1 MAAHTALG
9 FLLAIGVGRV
19 SAENTGVV
27 VATLVIWVIALNG
40 GTLAL
45 NSAFDRDEGDIG
57 YLDTPPP
64 APRRLAHVGL
74 AIMLLGQAAA
84 LLLPL
89 GFAIAYAVC
98 FAMSVLYSAP
108 PVRLKAVAGFDWA
121 INMIGFGSLTPY
133 AGWAATGRPLTAAA
147 FWVFLAFCPLF
158 AALYPLTQLY
168 QMEEDAARGDRTLAI
183 ALGPRASLAVALA
196 AVPLAFACFA
206 RAGALANPGRMG
218 WTALG
223 IALVS
228 WLAVLVPWWRSYD
241 RMSTARQKRGMYL
254 ALGAWA
260 VTDVAVV
267 LAFAR

>member
-9 FLLAIGVGRV
+9 FLLATGLGRGSADSAGVL
-19 SAENTGVV
+19 
-27 VATLVIWVIALNG
+27 VAALGIWVIALNG

-45 NSAFDRDEGDIG
+45 NSAFDRDAGDIG
-57 YLDTPPP
+57 YLDAPPP
-64 APRRLAHVGL
+64 APRALAHVGL
-74 AIMLLGQAAA
+74 VSMLLGQAAA
-84 LLLPL
+84 FLLPL
-89 GFAIAYAVC
+89 GFAVAYAVC
-98 FAMSVLYSAP
+98 FALSVLYSVP

-133 AGWAATGRPLTAAA
+133 AGWAATGRPLSATA

-168 QMEEDAARGDRTLAI
+168 QMEEDAARGDRTLAL
-183 ALGPRASLAVALA
+183 ALGPRASLTVALA
-196 AVPLAFACFA
+196 AVPLAFASFA
-206 RAGALANPGRMG
+206 RAGTLSHPGKLG
-218 WTALG
+218 WTALA
-223 IALVS
+223 IALGA
-228 WLAVLVPWWRSYD
+228 WLAVLVPWWRGFA